1 MKPKK
6 NSLLFQLL
14 ITLLLIALP
23 YKALCQESTDYTTV
37 KTDSEALK
45 IPGKWQILNTTAD
58 SGQTYLKN
66 NEGIIIAV
74 ARNPMKS
81 YPFYKNSAT
90 EFENVTLFYQW
101 DSDYYR
107 EQKMNVSKIKENAA
121 LGYIIWKYNDK
132 KLDNLFLFGASNNNF
147 LNLLVYTKNWSEPE
161 KILFLENLF
170 TLNR

>member
-14 ITLLLIALP
+14 IILLIIALP
-23 YKALCQESTDYTTV
+23 YKALCQESTDYTSV
-37 KTDSEALK
+37 KTAIETVK

-74 ARNPMKS
+74 ARNPMKA
-81 YPFYKNSAT
+81 YPFYKNSAIT
-90 EFENVTLFYQW
+90 FEQLTLFYQW

-107 EQKMNVSKIKENAA
+107 EQKIKVSKIKENAT

>member
-14 ITLLLIALP
+14 IILLIIALP

-37 KTDSEALK
+37 KTATETVK

-66 NEGIIIAV
+66 NDGVVIAV
-74 ARNPMKS
+74 ARNLMKA
-81 YPFYKNSAT
+81 YPFYKNTAT
-90 EFENVTLFYQW
+90 AFEQVSLFYQW
-101 DSDYYR
+101 DSDYYK
-107 EQKMNVSKIKENAA
+107 EQKFNVLKIKEDAT

-132 KLDNLFLFGASNNNF
+132 ELDNIFLFGASKTEF
-147 LNLLVYTKNWSEPE
+147 LNLLVYTKLWEEKE
-161 KILFLENLF
+161 KIAFLENLLE
-170 TLNR
+170 LNQ